1 MKQRPEWY
9 NKRWIGNLF
18 TVVIGVTLFVVLEHL
33 GDIWRGLG
41 VFFKFLRP
49 VVIGL
54 VIAYVLD
61 PLTKVFENRI
71 FDGVKRE
78 KIRRVLSVTFSL
90 ILLLLLI
97 VVLGVS
103 LVPQISDSI
112 KMFMENL
119 DGYSKAFNGF
129 ISKLQHSNIPINIS
143 NITTSFESAINSIIG
158 AITENKEKIL
168 SASYGVGNSLM
179 NGFLGIVLA
188 IYFLYG
194 KDYLIKGGDRF
205 GQAVLTK
212 RQYKAI
218 SEFLSR
224 CNAIMV
230 RYIAF
235 DLIDGLV
242 VGIVNWI
249 FMLCTGMPYAV
260 LISVVV
266 GVTNLAPTFGPMVG
280 AVIGGFI
287 LLLANPWYSFF
298 FLLFTAILQTVDA
311 YIIKPK
317 LFGDQLGVSSVLIL
331 VFIIVGGKMFG
342 VVGVLLSI
350 PCAAIADFSYHEF
363 FIERIEEKKRMR
375 ELAEEVEIAEERAQE
390 QKLKAELDKLQAE
403 NAAAENKQTKKT
415 GKR

>member
-9 NKRWIGNLF
+9 NKRWLGNLL
-18 TVVIGVTLFVVLEHL
+18 TVCIGVTLFVVLEHL
-33 GDIWRGLG
+33 GDIWSGLG
-41 VFFKFLRP
+41 LFFKFLRP

-54 VIAYVLD
+54 VIAYVID
-61 PLTKVFENRI
+61 PLTKLFERRI
-71 FDGVKRE
+71 FDGVKKERL
-78 KIRRVLSVTFSL
+78 RRALSVTFSL
-90 ILLLLLI
+90 ILLLLLL
-97 VVLGVS
+97 VVLAVS
-103 LVPQISDSI
+103 LVPQISDSV
-112 KMFMENL
+112 KMFIDNL
-119 DGYSKAFNGF
+119 DNYSKAFNGF
-129 ISKLQHSNIPINIS
+129 IEKLQSSKIPININ
-143 NITTSFESAINSIIG
+143 NITTSFESAVNSIIS

-168 SASYGVGNSLM
+168 DASYGVGNSLV
-179 NGFLGIVLA
+179 NGFLGLVLA
-188 IYFLYG
+188 IYFLFG
-194 KDYLIKGGDRF
+194 KDYILNGANRF
-205 GQAVLTK
+205 GQAVFTK
-212 RQYKAI
+212 RQYGAV
-218 SEFLSR
+218 SEFLRR

-235 DLIDGLV
+235 DLIDGMV

-249 FMLCTGMPYAV
+249 FMLCVGMPYAV

-363 FIERIEEKKRMR
+363 FIEKIEEKKRLR
-375 ELAEEVEIAEERAQE
+375 EEAEEKEIAAMEHEKKLRTEEIS
-390 QKLKAELDKLQAE
+390 
-403 NAAAENKQTKKT
+403 NKKT
-415 GKR
+415 EKR